1 MLDCNGAKSFH
12 RLLVDVHNCS
22 LQLREFVTVKNRG
35 PEGIAHKD
43 HDLVETFPFFLLG
56 HRIVEDEEFVTQ
68 THVDGSHTYRPI
80 VPELI
85 RSVP

>member
-43 HDLVETFPFFLLG
+43 HDLGFFANPRSKEPEVYYAAVRYVE
-56 HRIVEDEEFVTQ
+56 V
-68 THVDGSHTYRPI
+68 
-80 VPELI
+80 
-85 RSVP
+85 